1 MLVNQP
7 VYVILENLMARR
19 KVFWLNNQKTEF
31 AHAKL
36 LIFGNLMARP
46 SNTDE
51 RKQQI
56 TMALLAVMASKG
68 YERASIQAIAKQAGL
83 TPGLIHYHFKT
94 KQDILLAL
102 VDWIVVA
109 ASARLE
115 KLNHGLTEPWD
126 KLRAYINAKLA
137 PGEDALPQV
146 VSAWVVI
153 AGESVRQAEVKALYQ
168 NVIQQQ
174 LHDLQTLIAAVAG
187 KKMNKKEVEHL
198 AAIVLSAMEGAFQLS
213 ATANEVMPID
223 YAADTILNLIERYF
237 N

>member
-1 MLVNQP
+1 
-7 VYVILENLMARR
+7 MARR
-19 KVFWLNNQKTEF
+19 KVFWLNNQKTES